1 MCPRRC
7 AGKCAGK
14 SAGKCAGKCASSGD
28 RKSAGKST
36 SECAGFLLADVLVNV
51 VVLYIN
57 VPSVVLVNL
66 YADALLVNALRY
78 PNVLLYVR
86 G

>member
-1 MCPRRC
+1 M
-7 AGKCAGK
+7 
-14 SAGKCAGKCASSGD
+14 
-28 RKSAGKST
+28 
-36 SECAGFLLADVLVNV
+36 LADVLVNV

-57 VPSVVLVNL
+57 VLAVVLVNL